1 MKRIFLFTLFFFSII
16 LCCFPAT
23 SFAGNGKLHVVTEPE
38 GADVFLDNRMEGQT
52 PVTLDLAVGSYT
64 LRVEK
69 KGYAPVTQEVTVN
82 DSETTEIKIKL
93 TPHSPSKEY

>member
-1 MKRIFLFTLFFFSII
+1 MASI
-16 LCCFPAT
+16 
-23 SFAGNGKLHVVTEPE
+23 AGNGKLHVVSEPD

-69 KGYAPVTQEVTVN
+69 KGYVPVIQEVTVN

-93 TPHSPSKEY
+93 APH